1 MAKPEYAIREV
12 SLAEVILFLLSII
25 ILAAYHFDYR
35 VATYIIFLDFFQ
47 LFKIIVALRQLMET
61 KRHEV
66 NIETI
71 NDLDENV
78 VNFFQWLKNDPE
90 KLAHELWYIPYS
102 HSVYNNAV
110 QNKAQNSLEQA
121 VNYCIMLNMGHGFRT
136 GGPVSGWKSDIH
148 GRERAYAA
156 KNWASLPSRLEEA
169 AARLRG
175 VQIECMPALELIP
188 KYRYKDVLLYL
199 DPPYVLSSRAGGLQY
214 AKEMSDADHEKL
226 LEVILDHPGPVVL
239 SGYDSDLYR
248 NMLKD
253 WHRIELEGRTQSHAR
268 RTEVIWT
275 NYIPPQAEQ
284 LTFELD

>member
-1 MAKPEYAIREV
+1 MKSILQYPGSKWRIAKQIV
-12 SLAEVILFLLSII
+12 SLLPPHHTYLEPYFGSGAVLFNKSRS
-25 ILAAYHFDYR
+25 D
-35 VATYIIFLDFFQ
+35 
-47 LFKIIVALRQLMET
+47 
-61 KRHEV
+61 
-66 NIETI
+66 IETI

-102 HSVYNNAV
+102 HSV
-110 QNKAQNSLEQA
+110 
-121 VNYCIMLNMGHGFRT
+121 YCIMLNMGHGFRT

-214 AKEMSDADHEKL
+214 AKE
-226 LEVILDHPGPVVL
+226 
-239 SGYDSDLYR
+239 R
-248 NMLKD
+248 
-253 WHRIELEGRTQSHAR
+253 
-268 RTEVIWT
+268 
-275 NYIPPQAEQ
+275 
-284 LTFELD
+284 

>member
-1 MAKPEYAIREV
+1 MFLFYRRTIHIWSLISEV
-12 SLAEVILFLLSII
+12 ELF
-25 ILAAYHFDYR
+25 
-35 VATYIIFLDFFQ
+35 
-47 LFKIIVALRQLMET
+47 
-61 KRHEV
+61 
-66 NIETI
+66 
-71 NDLDENV
+71 
-78 VNFFQWLKNDPE
+78 
-90 KLAHELWYIPYS
+90 WYIPYS

-253 WHRIELEGRTQSHAR
+253 CIVSSWKAEHRVMHGGQRSYGQTIFR
-268 RTEVIWT
+268 RKQ
-275 NYIPPQAEQ
+275 NS
-284 LTFELD
+284 

>member
-1 MAKPEYAIREV
+1 MDVRKMRNE
-12 SLAEVILFLLSII
+12 LLGKR
-25 ILAAYHFDYR
+25 LVAALESRNMEAYY
-35 VATYIIFLDFFQ
+35 V
-47 LFKIIVALRQLMET
+47 ET
-61 KRHEV
+61 K
-66 NIETI
+66 
-71 NDLDENV
+71 
-78 VNFFQWLKNDPE
+78 
-90 KLAHELWYIPYS
+90 
-102 HSVYNNAV
+102 
-110 QNKAQNSLEQA
+110 
-121 VNYCIMLNMGHGFRT
+121 
-136 GGPVSGWKSDIH
+136 
-148 GRERAYAA
+148 
-156 KNWASLPSRLEEA
+156 EEA
-169 AARLRG
+169 
-175 VQIECMPALELIP
+175 VKKALELIP

>member
-1 MAKPEYAIREV
+1 MFADN
-12 SLAEVILFLLSII
+12 
-25 ILAAYHFDYR
+25 H
-35 VATYIIFLDFFQ
+35 
-47 LFKIIVALRQLMET
+47 
-61 KRHEV
+61 
-66 NIETI
+66 
-71 NDLDENV
+71 
-78 VNFFQWLKNDPE
+78 
-90 KLAHELWYIPYS
+90 
-102 HSVYNNAV
+102 
-110 QNKAQNSLEQA
+110 
-121 VNYCIMLNMGHGFRT
+121 HG
-136 GGPVSGWKSDIH
+136 
-148 GRERAYAA
+148 
-156 KNWASLPSRLEEA
+156 
-169 AARLRG
+169 LRG

-253 WHRIELEGRTQSHAR
+253 WHRIELEGRTQCHAR

>member
-1 MAKPEYAIREV
+1 MDVRKMRNE
-12 SLAEVILFLLSII
+12 LLGKR
-25 ILAAYHFDYR
+25 LVAALESRNMEAYY
-35 VATYIIFLDFFQ
+35 V
-47 LFKIIVALRQLMET
+47 ET
-61 KRHEV
+61 K
-66 NIETI
+66 
-71 NDLDENV
+71 
-78 VNFFQWLKNDPE
+78 
-90 KLAHELWYIPYS
+90 
-102 HSVYNNAV
+102 
-110 QNKAQNSLEQA
+110 
-121 VNYCIMLNMGHGFRT
+121 
-136 GGPVSGWKSDIH
+136 
-148 GRERAYAA
+148 
-156 KNWASLPSRLEEA
+156 EEA
-169 AARLRG
+169 
-175 VQIECMPALELIP
+175 VKKALELIP

-253 WHRIELEGRTQSHAR
+253 WHRIELESRTQSHAR

>member
-1 MAKPEYAIREV
+1 M
-12 SLAEVILFLLSII
+12 
-25 ILAAYHFDYR
+25 
-35 VATYIIFLDFFQ
+35 
-47 LFKIIVALRQLMET
+47 
-61 KRHEV
+61 
-66 NIETI
+66 
-71 NDLDENV
+71 
-78 VNFFQWLKNDPE
+78 
-90 KLAHELWYIPYS
+90 
-102 HSVYNNAV
+102 
-110 QNKAQNSLEQA
+110 
-121 VNYCIMLNMGHGFRT
+121 NYCIMLNMGHGFRT

>member
-1 MAKPEYAIREV
+1 MFNKSR
-12 SLAEVILFLLSII
+12 S
-25 ILAAYHFDYR
+25 D
-35 VATYIIFLDFFQ
+35 
-47 LFKIIVALRQLMET
+47 
-61 KRHEV
+61 
-66 NIETI
+66 IETI

-175 VQIECMPALELIP
+175 VQIECMPALELIQ

-214 AKEMSDADHEKL
+214 AKEMSDADHKKL

-253 WHRIELEGRTQSHAR
+253 WHRIELESRTQSHAR